1 MHYITL
7 QGVHAFSQKNK
18 MKNNSSCFICLG
30 KRKVYIHLGKNLIG
44 IIAHTQL
51 NLNYP
56 GVSQASGE
64 KKVLLNKKEE

>member
-56 GVSQASGE
+56 SQASGE